1 MDVFV
6 FAIGVTLVLFLV
18 CLIAEWGHERA
29 MRRGGEYPD
38 EPLAAVLKRL
48 REEQEERDLREL
60 FPQRLRAV
68 REERNW
74 REFAKAFTSQRY
86 FLLDSP
92 SLSIDEIVNFHV
104 ANGTMTRS
112 AVLRRI
118 RLYYETLR
126 LTRADLPAGENA
138 DPRERV
144 RYSLHPG
151 EYRMFEREI
160 EDRKIPKDIEDR
172 IKND

>member
-38 EPLAAVLKRL
+38 EPLDAVLQRR
-48 REEQEERDLREL
+48 REEREERD
-60 FPQRLRAV
+60 
-68 REERNW
+68 W

-86 FLLDSP
+86 FMLASP

-112 AVLRRI
+112 AVLHQI
-118 RLYYETLR
+118 RLYYEILR
-126 LTRADLPAGENA
+126 LTREDLPANENA

-151 EYRMFEREI
+151 EYRMFKREI
-160 EDRKIPKDIEDR
+160 EDRKFMKHIEDGLKNDWIDDR
-172 IKND
+172 IKRD

>member
-29 MRRGGEYPD
+29 MRRVGEYPD
-38 EPLAAVLKRL
+38 EPLDAVLQRR
-48 REEQEERDLREL
+48 REEREERD
-60 FPQRLRAV
+60 
-68 REERNW
+68 W
-74 REFAKAFTSQRY
+74 REFAKAFTSRRY
-86 FLLDSP
+86 FMLASP
-92 SLSIDEIVNFHV
+92 SLTIDQIVNFHV

-126 LTRADLPAGENA
+126 LTRAELPNVLQ
-138 DPRERV
+138 RV
-144 RYSLHPG
+144 TYSLHPG
-151 EYRMFEREI
+151 EYRRFKKEI